1 MKAFRIILIL
11 SVFYSLFSCSREV
24 SVISG
29 YKKLAKELKTNSN
42 NYTIE
47 DFQEVALEIQ
57 NWEQEAESCNFT
69 KEQQKE
75 VNRLR
80 GKCIGYFIKGISQQS
95 EDILKDFSD
104 RISDIKEGYDVAF
117 DEN

>member
-57 NWEQEAESCNFT
+57 NLEQEAESCNFT

-75 VNRLR
+75 VKLTSDTNV
-80 GKCIGYFIKGISQQS
+80 IGSRVIGWLNF
-95 EDILKDFSD
+95 
-104 RISDIKEGYDVAF
+104 RI
-117 DEN
+117 